1 MFFRKRKFPMVGGAP
16 KVVAPEVR
24 PDGRDPSGDYDHR
37 WTELS
42 LKFRKKNPFCRF
54 CEQDGYECSLADDV
68 DHIIPIEDG
77 GDRLSWENLQSL
89 CKKHH
94 YGRKARLQ
102 RYARDKSMIEM
113 LPKWCADPSS
123 RPDFTVRAK

>member
-1 MFFRKRKFPMVGGAP
+1 MPMFKRRQFPMVGGRAP
-16 KVVAPEVR
+16 S
-24 PDGRDPSGDYDHR
+24 PDKSTAERGYDHS
-37 WTELS
+37 WTDLS
-42 LKFRKKNPFCRF
+42 LRFRRKNPFCRF
-54 CEQDGYECSLADDV
+54 CEQDGFECTPADDV

-102 RYARDKSMIEM
+102 RYARAHGMIEM
-113 LPKWCADPSS
+113 LPIWCADPST
-123 RPDFTVRAK
+123 RPDMSRR